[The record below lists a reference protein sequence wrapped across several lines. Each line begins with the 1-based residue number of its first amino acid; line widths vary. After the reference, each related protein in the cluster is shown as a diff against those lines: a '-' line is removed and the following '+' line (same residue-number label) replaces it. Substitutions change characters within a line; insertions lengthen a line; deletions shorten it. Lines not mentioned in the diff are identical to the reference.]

1 MSSIANENITSR
13 EYAALKGQCLSLIAD
28 LRNCQLKLDETYD
41 KVQAM
46 GLSARPQDKESE
58 LAYLGRV
65 AAECTEREHDE
76 MRAEELS
83 RVREATTG
91 ERRYV
96 SQPKS
101 FLGRSFNKIAQVIG

>member
-1 MSSIANENITSR
+1 MSSIANQIITSR
-13 EYAALKGQCLSLIAD
+13 DFAQLKGQCLTLIAD

-46 GLSARPQDKESE
+46 GLSSRPQDKESE

-76 MRAEELS
+76 MRSEELN

-91 ERRYV
+91 TRAYV
-96 SQPKS
+96 STPRS
-101 FLGRSFNKIAQVIG
+101 FLGRSFTKLAQVIG